1 VKIGFGYDTH
11 RLVQDRRL
19 ILGGV
24 EIPFEKGLL
33 GHSDGDVLIHAICDA
48 ILGAI
53 GEGDIGRHFPDN
65 DMHFKDISS
74 LKILKDVAK
83 MAVNKGYSINQV
95 DSTIV
100 AERPKLATFIPE
112 MIENIAKT
120 LSINGKDINVKAKT
134 SEGLGFIGMEEGM
147 AAYAIVLLEKV

>member
-1 VKIGFGYDTH
+1 MKIGFGYDTH
-11 RLVQDRRL
+11 RLVQGRKL
-19 ILGGV
+19 ILGGIK
-24 EIPFEKGLL
+24 IPFEKGLL

-65 DMHFKDISS
+65 DMRFKDISS

-112 MIENIAKT
+112 LIENIAKT
-120 LSINGKDINVKAKT
+120 LSVNGKDINVKAKT
-134 SEGLGFIGMEEGM
+134 SEGLGFIGMGEGM
-147 AAYAIVLLEKV
+147 AAYAIVLLEEL

>member
-147 AAYAIVLLEKV
+147 AAYAIVLLEEV

>member
-53 GEGDIGRHFPDN
+53 SEGDIGRHFPDN

-147 AAYAIVLLEKV
+147 AAYAIVLLEEV

>member
-1 VKIGFGYDTH
+1 MKIGFGYDTH

-53 GEGDIGRHFPDN
+53 SEGDIGRHFPDN

-147 AAYAIVLLEKV
+147 AAYAIVLLEEV

>member
-11 RLVQDRRL
+11 RLVQGRRL

-24 EIPFEKGLL
+24 EIPHDMGLL
-33 GHSDGDVLIHAICDA
+33 GHSDADVLIHAICDA

-65 DMHFKDISS
+65 DMRFKDISS
-74 LKILKDVAK
+74 LEILECVAK
-83 MAVNKGYSINQV
+83 MAINKGYSINQV

-100 AERPKLATFIPE
+100 AERPKLATYVPE

-120 LSINGKDINVKAKT
+120 LSIKGKDINVKAKT
-134 SEGLGFIGMEEGM
+134 SEGLGFIGMEKGM
-147 AAYAIVLLEKV
+147 AAYAIVLLEEV

>member
-1 VKIGFGYDTH
+1 MKIGFGYDTH

-147 AAYAIVLLEKV
+147 AAYAIVLLEEV

>member
-1 VKIGFGYDTH
+1 MKIGFGYDTH

>member
-1 VKIGFGYDTH
+1 MKIGFGYDTH
-11 RLVQDRRL
+11 RLVQGRKL
-19 ILGGV
+19 ILGGIK
-24 EIPFEKGLL
+24 IPFEKGLL

-65 DMHFKDISS
+65 DMRFKDISS

-100 AERPKLATFIPE
+100 AEKPKLATFIPE
-112 MIENIAKT
+112 LIENIAKT
-120 LSINGKDINVKAKT
+120 LSVNGKDINVKAKT
-134 SEGLGFIGMEEGM
+134 SEGLGFIGMGEGM
-147 AAYAIVLLEKV
+147 AAYAIVLLEEL

>member
-1 VKIGFGYDTH
+1 MKIGFGYDTH
-11 RLVQDRRL
+11 RLVQGRKL
-19 ILGGV
+19 ILGGI
-24 EIPFEKGLL
+24 EILFKKGLL

-65 DMHFKDISS
+65 DMRFKDISS

-112 MIENIAKT
+112 LIENIAKT
-120 LSINGKDINVKAKT
+120 LSVNGKDINVKAKT

-147 AAYAIVLLEKV
+147 AAYAIVLLEEL

>member
-1 VKIGFGYDTH
+1 MKIGFGHDTH
-11 RLVQDRRL
+11 RLVQGRRL

-33 GHSDGDVLIHAICDA
+33 GHSDADVLIHAICDA

-53 GEGDIGRHFPDN
+53 GEGDMGRHFPDN
-65 DMHFKDISS
+65 DMRFKDISS
-74 LKILKDVAK
+74 LEILKDVAK
-83 MAVNKGYSINQV
+83 MAINKGYGINQV

-100 AERPKLATFIPE
+100 AERPKLATFVPE

-120 LSINGKDINVKAKT
+120 LSVNGKDINVKAKT

-147 AAYAIVLLEKV
+147 AAYAIVLLEEV

>member
-1 VKIGFGYDTH
+1 MKIGFGYDTH

-53 GEGDIGRHFPDN
+53 SEGDIGRHFPDN

>member
-1 VKIGFGYDTH
+1 MKIGFGYDTH
-11 RLVQDRRL
+11 RLVQGRKL
-19 ILGGV
+19 ILGGIK
-24 EIPFEKGLL
+24 IPFEKGLL

-65 DMHFKDISS
+65 DMRFKYISS

-100 AERPKLATFIPE
+100 AEKPKLATFIPE
-112 MIENIAKT
+112 LIENIAKT
-120 LSINGKDINVKAKT
+120 LSVNGKDINVKAKT
-134 SEGLGFIGMEEGM
+134 SEGLGFIGMGEGM
-147 AAYAIVLLEKV
+147 AAYAIVLLEEL